1 MKTSTAP
8 ALNLDAYR
16 RDVADMTAKVD
27 AATRICEASISE
39 LRRQH
44 HALTKRRGSGRS
56 ADASNYALGAGLTL
70 VGMEGVDDTALVGL
84 MAHADQMLAWLRQ
97 ARDRGAGPM
106 FGDLVKA
113 VFADPACYSWCRQWG
128 RILQWRRR
136 KALYDAAVT
145 SFMASGKAGPKARW
159 RREEI
164 SDDQAALIAT
174 LAHILGEALP
184 DLANRGEAFDWIYA
198 RGGNPTYWQEPA
210 SPPALGLAHD

>member
-1 MKTSTAP
+1 
-8 ALNLDAYR
+8 
-16 RDVADMTAKVD
+16 MTAKVD
-27 AATRICEASISE
+27 AAARICEASISD

-44 HALTKRRGSGRS
+44 HALTKRRGRGRS
-56 ADASNYALGAGLTL
+56 ADASNYALGAGLAL

-84 MAHADQMLAWLRQ
+84 MAHPDQMLVWIAQVR
-97 ARDRGAGPM
+97 RTGAGPM

-113 VFADPACYSWCRQWG
+113 VFTDQACYAWCHQWG

-136 KALYDAAVT
+136 KSLYDAAVT
-145 SFMASGKAGPKARW
+145 SFMTSGKAGPKARW

-184 DLANRGEAFDWIYA
+184 DVANRGEAFDWIDV

-210 SPPALGLAHD
+210 SPPVLSLAHD